1 MSSPNKNYEIVLSD
15 KVLSMS
21 EKHYFLK
28 FPESSQEDICVRNQ
42 CLETLLKHLL
52 PRRVFPEKYSSKQL
66 FLKRTYQCLWVI
78 FSLYFCSAYLF
89 FPKLILFTGLFTI
102 LFIISPFSA
111 CVLLVQMNGGF
122 YFNFVFPKIRYWISF
137 FTLSLKQEISDNN
150 IIQKDIKDRSRNPV
164 ILEMELF
171 AIIVNGFQPL

>member
-1 MSSPNKNYEIVLSD
+1 MSSPNKIYEIVLSD

-52 PRRVFPEKYSSKQL
+52 PRRVFPEKYFSKQL

-78 FSLYFCSAYLF
+78 
-89 FPKLILFTGLFTI
+89 LFTI
-102 LFIISPFSA
+102 FLQCLFIFSKA
-111 CVLLVQMNGGF
+111 YIVYRIVYNIVY
-122 YFNFVFPKIRYWISF
+122 YFPILCLCIVSSDEWWFVFQLCFSENQILDFILHFEPETR
-137 FTLSLKQEISDNN
+137 N
-150 IIQKDIKDRSRNPV
+150 IWQ
-164 ILEMELF
+164 
-171 AIIVNGFQPL
+171 